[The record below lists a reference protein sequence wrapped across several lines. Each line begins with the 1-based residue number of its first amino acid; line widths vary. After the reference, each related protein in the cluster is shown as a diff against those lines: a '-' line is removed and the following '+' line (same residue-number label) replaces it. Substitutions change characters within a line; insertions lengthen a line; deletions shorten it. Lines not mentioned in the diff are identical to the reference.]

1 MSCLDRKIVFP
12 SEAPIPIQYSQS
24 EYRIMLIMNKLY
36 EYSST
41 IWTLRFDPIIDP
53 LQTLRTGQ
61 V

>member
-1 MSCLDRKIVFP
+1 
-12 SEAPIPIQYSQS
+12 
-24 EYRIMLIMNKLY
+24 MLIMNKLY